1 MRSSSLEQ
9 ELENFV
15 IQEQEKYYRLAY
27 SYVKNADDALDIVQE
42 SIYKAVA
49 SIDSLK
55 NPGYIKTWFYRIVVN
70 TALDFLRQS
79 KKVVIV
85 EEEVLSGFSESK
97 VDTYADL
104 DLQRAMEKLPLSY
117 RSIIV
122 LRFFEDLKIEEVAEV
137 LDVNVNTVKTR
148 LYKALEKLRLEIK
161 NQNEGD

>member
-1 MRSSSLEQ
+1 M
-9 ELENFV
+9 
-15 IQEQEKYYRLAY
+15 
-27 SYVKNADDALDIVQE
+27 
-42 SIYKAVA
+42 
-49 SIDSLK
+49 
-55 NPGYIKTWFYRIVVN
+55 
-70 TALDFLRQS
+70 DFLRQS

>member
-1 MRSSSLEQ
+1 MGRSSLKR
-9 ELENFV
+9 ELANFV
-15 IQEQEKYYRLAY
+15 IQDQEKYYRLAY

-42 SIYKAVA
+42 SIYKAVS
-49 SIDSLK
+49 SIESLK
-55 NPGYIKTWFYRIVVN
+55 NHSYIKTWFYRIVVN
-70 TALDFLRQS
+70 TSLDFLRQR
-79 KKVVIV
+79 KKVVVV
-85 EEEVLSGFSESK
+85 EEEVLSSFDESK

-104 DLQRAMEKLPLSY
+104 DLQRAIEKLPLSY

-137 LDVNVNTVKTR
+137 LDINVNTVKTR